1 VGKKVMCQ
9 YRDTPISKKLSQSLI
24 KGLTAMRRNNQI
36 LLVVAIAATVGVG
49 SLVVIRQR
57 DQISQQQ
64 RALDQQTIQ
73 AKALQDR
80 SDEADRLGKQE
91 AIFTLQLNALNE
103 LQASQVNSSE
113 RALERQRLIGQ
124 LQDLKTQRAQ
134 LVHQAS
140 CNQTQVG
147 IQAAERSG
155 DTTQA
160 KSLQD
165 RWNANCAS

>member
-1 VGKKVMCQ
+1 
-9 YRDTPISKKLSQSLI
+9 
-24 KGLTAMRRNNQI
+24 
-36 LLVVAIAATVGVG
+36 
-49 SLVVIRQR
+49 
-57 DQISQQQ
+57 
-64 RALDQQTIQ
+64 
-73 AKALQDR
+73 
-80 SDEADRLGKQE
+80 
-91 AIFTLQLNALNE
+91 
-103 LQASQVNSSE
+103 VNSSE

>member
-1 VGKKVMCQ
+1 MR
-9 YRDTPISKKLSQSLI
+9 RDT
-24 KGLTAMRRNNQI
+24 QI
-36 LLVVAIAATVGVG
+36 LLTVAIAATVGIG
-49 SLVVIRQR
+49 SLVVVRQR

-80 SDEADRLGKQE
+80 SDEAERLRKQE
-91 AIFTLQLNALNE
+91 AIFTLQLKALD
-103 LQASQVNSSE
+103 ASQVSQENSAQ
-113 RALERQRLIGQ
+113 RALDRQQLIGQ

-134 LVHQAS
+134 LVRQSS
-140 CNQTQVG
+140 CNQTQMG

-155 DTTQA
+155 DTNQV

-165 RWNANCAS
+165 RWNANCTS

>member
-1 VGKKVMCQ
+1 MR
-9 YRDTPISKKLSQSLI
+9 RDT
-24 KGLTAMRRNNQI
+24 QI
-36 LLVVAIAATVGVG
+36 LLTVAIAATVGIG
-49 SLVVIRQR
+49 SLVVVRQR

-80 SDEADRLGKQE
+80 SDEAERLRKQE
-91 AIFTLQLNALNE
+91 AIFTLQLKALD
-103 LQASQVNSSE
+103 ASQVSQENSAQ
-113 RALERQRLIGQ
+113 RALDRQQLIGQ

-134 LVHQAS
+134 LVRQAS
-140 CNQTQVG
+140 CNQTQMG

-155 DTTQA
+155 DTNQV

-165 RWNANCAS
+165 RWNANCTS

>member
-1 VGKKVMCQ
+1 MGKKVMCQ

-91 AIFTLQLNALNE
+91 AIFTLQLKALNE